1 MNDEHKKLTGEDI
14 PEFARWIYDDTSCD
28 QALNLADVMAR
39 YSLPEETEY
48 DIAKLLE
55 LKIKLSE
62 RNEAL
67 GLTREEFEEYQRLE
81 EWFNNGL

>member
-1 MNDEHKKLTGEDI
+1 
-14 PEFARWIYDDTSCD
+14 
-28 QALNLADVMAR
+28 MAR